1 MAYSQDSG
9 NGPSP
14 SRRERRFRLSGTAVL
29 LAVAISAAVLF
40 AGAAGLFTA
49 PVAAAAVCGA
59 CLIAAISAR
68 HSGPL
73 AELLEPLTD
82 GETRTVVIAAPLAS
96 EVAAGQAGRS
106 DAA

>member
-14 SRRERRFRLSGTAVL
+14 SRRERRFRLSGTAVV
-29 LAVAISAAVLF
+29 LAAATSAAVLF
-40 AGAAGLFTA
+40 AGAAGVFTA
-49 PVAAAAVCGA
+49 PVAVAAICGA
-59 CLIAAISAR
+59 GLIAGISAR
-68 HSGPL
+68 HSGSL

-82 GETRTVVIAAPLAS
+82 GETGTVVIAAPRAS
-96 EVAAGQAGRS
+96 EIAAGQAGRS